1 MTKLSDVLLTSLR
14 PGSPAAT
21 TTPAPWSLAAL
32 YYGASGVL
40 AASMSYVSVSVL
52 GGLAGLVA
60 AAVVLIAGLFADRLL
75 GRE

>member
-1 MTKLSDVLLTSLR
+1 MTKLSDVLLMSLR
-14 PGSPAAT
+14 PGSPVPT
-21 TTPAPWSLAAL
+21 TTPAPRSVAAL

-40 AASMSYVSVSVL
+40 AASTSYVSGSVL
-52 GGLAGLVA
+52 GGLAVLVA

>member
-1 MTKLSDVLLTSLR
+1 MAKLSDVLLASLR

-21 TTPAPWSLAAL
+21 TAPAPRSLAAL

-40 AASMSYVSVSVL
+40 AASTSYVFVSVL
-52 GGLAGLVA
+52 GGLAVLVA
-60 AAVVLIAGLFADRLL
+60 ATVVLVAGLFADRLL

>member
-14 PGSPAAT
+14 HRSPAAA
-21 TTPAPWSLAAL
+21 TTPAPRSLAAL

-40 AASMSYVSVSVL
+40 AAGTSYVFVSVL
-52 GGLAGLVA
+52 GGLAVLVA
-60 AAVVLIAGLFADRLL
+60 AAVELIAGLFADRLL